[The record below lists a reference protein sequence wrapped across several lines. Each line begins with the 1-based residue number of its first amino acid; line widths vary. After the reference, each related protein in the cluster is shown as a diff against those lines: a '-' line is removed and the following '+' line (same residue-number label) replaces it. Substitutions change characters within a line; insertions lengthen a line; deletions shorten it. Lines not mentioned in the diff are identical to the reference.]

1 MSQRQEVAAE
11 SLRAVPAIAAAG
23 FTVGGVTLQDWVLIV
38 TLVYIILQ
46 IAYLLF
52 RWLRLA
58 SQPSKRI
65 DTESGE

>member
-1 MSQRQEVAAE
+1 
-11 SLRAVPAIAAAG
+11 
-23 FTVGGVTLQDWVLIV
+23 VTLHDWVLIV

-52 RWLRLA
+52 RWLRLV

>member
-1 MSQRQEVAAE
+1 MSQRKEVAAE
-11 SLRAVPAIAAAG
+11 SLRATPAVATAG
-23 FTVGGVTLQDWVLIV
+23 VTAGGVTLHDWVLIV

-52 RWLRLA
+52 RWLRLV